1 MRRNAGALGFIAMLL
16 LVAGCGAETDADI
29 TEEEQEALPA
39 ATESQQDAEE
49 DASQDNGQQGAEDA
63 GDESETDGE
72 TQEEA
77 NAAEETPGHGEAR
90 GVVTVDGI
98 TYEIT
103 EVRACEPLD
112 DGTVER
118 ELELQGLGDFEG
130 DRLQIDV
137 YVQTVAGMP
146 FDDVSW
152 AGPEGIFGG
161 PDDADVTVADGGASV
176 SGTATLHDAATHT
189 ETVQVEFDLEVPDE
203 EVACR

>member
-1 MRRNAGALGFIAMLL
+1 MRRNAGELGFIVA
-16 LVAGCGAETDADI
+16 LVLVGGCSADTDATTTD
-29 TEEEQEALPA
+29 EEQEALPA
-39 ATESQQDAEE
+39 ATESQQGAGDDAQQDDVQQAADDAEGDSE
-49 DASQDNGQQGAEDA
+49 ADGELQD
-63 GDESETDGE
+63 ETDGAGGDPE
-72 TQEEA
+72 
-77 NAAEETPGHGEAR
+77 HGDAR

-98 TYEIT
+98 RYEIT

-130 DRLQIDV
+130 DRLQLDV

-152 AGPEGIFGG
+152 HGPEGIFGG
-161 PDDADVTVADGGASV
+161 PDDADVIVADGGASV
-176 SGTATLHDAATHT
+176 SGTATLHDAATQT

-203 EVACR
+203 ELACR